1 MTAGQQFT
9 TIGMDE
15 TLPAGPPLVAPP
27 LSLLSE
33 SRVLVDMQGVYA
45 RQQAALEKA
54 ASAAQSIEDLDMNGV
69 VGDDDRPGQAD
80 SQEDVRKA
88 LLQQMEEYQFEAASL
103 ATQLARLQG
112 WERGFQ
118 YLPELS
124 NAEALSIF
132 VPDTGAAIT
141 NPTQG
146 ALKQEGPNQDA
157 FLWYDPF
164 TAVALDARSMFG
176 WPNTDF
182 ESRAQRAVRALI
194 NHESWQVEQEF
205 WTGAS
210 IPTNWHL
217 SASPNSPLTSP
228 HRTLAVPFPDP
239 TPCPGTILG
248 TAVSL
253 AQGLA
258 SLDQAIAESDAG
270 TGMIHATPYLMQLWM
285 KVFPFLRDNNGNV
298 HTVNNNM
305 LVPGYGYTGTGPDRA
320 DRNLTDGV
328 TVVTGAGTTFTSA
341 SAAFTTF
348 DIGRPISDGGTNI
361 RQQRTITD
369 ASIVAGATGLT
380 STAAAFTSAD
390 VGVPITGFGLAP
402 GTTIASVT
410 SARVIVLSQNA
421 LQSANGV
428 TVAIGVPTTIA
439 SVTNAT
445 TVILSQS
452 AAAAATGIH
461 FKLSGT
467 GGRAGGSSVQWA
479 YATDMCSRLQGDI
492 LTYPRDLRELS
503 PVLPTRN
510 TAPIRAERQHA
521 IITNHLVRAA
531 VVIDA
536 TLSN

>member
-1 MTAGQQFT
+1 MTTGQQFT

-15 TLPAGPPLVAPP
+15 TLPAGPPLVLPP

-33 SRVLVDMQGVYA
+33 ARVLVDMQGAYA

-54 ASAAQSIEDLDMNGV
+54 ASAQETLENYDRNGV

-80 SQEDVRKA
+80 SVEDVRKA
-88 LLQQMEEYQFEAASL
+88 LLQQAEEAAFEAQTLVS
-103 ATQLARLQG
+103 QWARLQG

-118 YLPELS
+118 YLPELG

-132 VPDTGAAIT
+132 TPDTAVAIS
-141 NPTQG
+141 NPGQG
-146 ALKQEGPNQDA
+146 ALKQEGLNQDE

-182 ESRAQRAVRALI
+182 ESRAQRAVRALT

-217 SASPNSPLTSP
+217 SASPESPLTSP
-228 HRTLAVPFPDP
+228 HRTLSVPFADP
-239 TPCPGTILG
+239 TPTPGTVLG

-253 AQGLA
+253 SQALA
-258 SLDQAIAESDAG
+258 SLDQAIAEGDGG
-270 TGMIHATPYLMQLWM
+270 TGMIHATPYMMQLWM

-298 HTVNNNM
+298 RTVNNNL

-320 DRNLTDGV
+320 GRNLTDGV
-328 TVVTGAGTTFTSA
+328 SVTSGGGTTFTSA
-341 SAAFTTF
+341 TAAFTSF
-348 DIGRPISDGGTNI
+348 DVGRPISDGGTNI
-361 RQQRTITD
+361 KQQRSVTD
-369 ASIVAGATGLT
+369 ASIVAGSTGLESAT
-380 STAAAFTSAD
+380 AAFTSAD
-390 VGVPITGFGLAP
+390 VGVAVVGFGLAP
-402 GTTIASVT
+402 GTTILSVT
-410 SARVIVLSQNA
+410 SGSVVVLNQNA
-421 LQSANGV
+421 VQTVEGLSVTIGSA
-428 TVAIGVPTTIA
+428 TYIA
-439 SVTNAT
+439 SVTNGT
-445 TVILSQS
+445 TVVLSQG

-461 FKLSGT
+461 FTVAGV

-492 LTYPRDLRELS
+492 LTYPHDLRELS
-503 PVLPTRN
+503 PLLPTRN
-510 TAPIRAERQHA
+510 VAPIRAERQHA
-521 IITNHLVRAA
+521 IINNHLVRAA